1 MHGSLPTIQSRWGVP
16 QSIFGSTNHTAG
28 ITISG
33 IMLYMCPANGRRRY
47 NVTSS
52 LIGWAHTQNDPWTEM
67 EVMSHTPVTV
77 LSSPGQDCLTVY
89 VSISSALPEDTIQRE
104 KAVYYFLEYWQLMWT
119 KCDRAYLMSG
129 IVKYHNILQVLLT
142 ILDIIIW
149 STDTY
154 FKSFNSQR
162 GHNNMSKIWS
172 NPRLLMA

>member
-1 MHGSLPTIQSRWGVP
+1 
-16 QSIFGSTNHTAG
+16 
-28 ITISG
+28 
-33 IMLYMCPANGRRRY
+33 MLCMCPANGRRCY

-149 STDTY
+149 SADTY
-154 FKSFNSQR
+154 FKSLTVKEATTTCPKFEVIHVCWWPNT
-162 GHNNMSKIWS
+162 NMYRNHDDQVLICISVG
-172 NPRLLMA
+172 